1 MWPILVALVSGFGMM
16 IGLKFTANYLNNK
29 TPARYGVYDSDS
41 EPIMVKRLK
50 DALLAFALT
59 RVLPKEVPDLD
70 PHCSFEQAC
79 FDYFADPST
88 HATVQDY
95 ALLHLDTLDR
105 CKAFFKSFID
115 FLIDDEDE
123 QTAHVSTCEDASSP
137 PLTTT
142 PTTQPQDNPENDQ
155 LLHDVIQKLPSSHQV
170 IPEDDLDDCP
180 DVLVPDAPVHINTA
194 PKPE

>member
-16 IGLKFTANYLNNK
+16 IGLKFTANYLNK
-29 TPARYGVYDSDS
+29 TPARYHSDL

-123 QTAHVSTCEDASSP
+123 QMTHVSTCEDVSPP

-155 LLHDVIQKLPSSHQV
+155 LLHDVIQKLPSSHEV
-170 IPEDDLDDCP
+170 IPEEDDLAECP
-180 DVLVPDAPVHINTA
+180 DVFVPDEPRSL
-194 PKPE
+194 